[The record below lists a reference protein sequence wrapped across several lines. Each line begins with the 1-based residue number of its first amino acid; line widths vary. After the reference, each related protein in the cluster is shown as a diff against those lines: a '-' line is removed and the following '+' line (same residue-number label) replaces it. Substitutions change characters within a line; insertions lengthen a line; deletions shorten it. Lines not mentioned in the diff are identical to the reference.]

1 METVSYAQFSRRVHR
16 RLLEE
21 RVPLEATFEVSRRCP
36 LACRHCYNN
45 LPMNDHAARRRELSL
60 DEYRRI
66 FDEIAEAGTLWVLF
80 TGGEILA
87 RADFLDIY
95 TEAKQRGFLITLFTN
110 GTLVTPRI
118 ADHLTEWR
126 PFAIEITLYG
136 HTRET
141 YERLTRV
148 PGSYDRCRRG
158 IELLLERKLPLKLK
172 TVATTITKDEIFAMR
187 DWAESLGVPFKFD
200 GMLNPRIDCSQSPL
214 DVRLTPEEV
223 VELDLRDPRRMPAW
237 RELNDRYRTAAMS
250 PYVTNTVY
258 DCGGGVGS
266 FAVNPYGEMSIC
278 VLSQADTYDLR
289 QGSFRDG
296 WEHFLRRVRLQ
307 QRTRPV
313 KCQTCEIRPMCGS
326 CAAVNELENGDKE
339 APIDFACRVNHL
351 RAYLL
356 DIPLK
361 PNPLC
366 EYRPG
371 GERYDDIQASVAALR
386 ARAAESGFAA
396 TTVSRRSLPVL
407 PSAFPP
413 AVNPGDPC
421 RRSVESIKGD
431 PVE

>member
-1 METVSYAQFSRRVHR
+1 MESVAYAHLSRLLHK
-16 RLLEE
+16 RLLEQ

-36 LACRHCYNN
+36 LVCQHCYNN
-45 LPMNDHAARRRELSL
+45 LPMHDHAARRRELSL

-87 RADFLDIY
+87 RADFLEIY

-110 GTLVTPRI
+110 GTLITPRI
-118 ADHLTEWR
+118 ADYLAEWQ

-136 HTRET
+136 HTRTT
-141 YERLTRV
+141 YERMTRV
-148 PGSYDRCRRG
+148 PGSYDRCHRG
-158 IELLLERKLPLKLK
+158 IQLLLERKLPLKLK
-172 TVATTITKDEIFAMR
+172 TVGTTITKDEIFAMR
-187 DWAESLGVPFKFD
+187 DFAESLGVPFKFD
-200 GMLNPRIDCSQSPL
+200 SMLNPRIDCSQAPL
-214 DVRLTPEEV
+214 EVRLTPEEV
-223 VELDLRDPRRMPAW
+223 IELDLRDPRRLPAW
-237 RELNDRYRTAAMS
+237 QDLNNRYQTAAMA

-278 VLSQADTYDLR
+278 VLSQMDTYDLR

-296 WEHFLRRVRLQ
+296 WEHFLRQVRLQ
-307 QRTRPV
+307 QRTRPA
-313 KCQTCEIRPMCGS
+313 KCASCEIRPMCSG

-339 APIDFACRVNHL
+339 SAVDFHCRANHL

-371 GERYDDIQASVAALR
+371 SARYEDIQASVALLR
-386 ARAAESGFAA
+386 ARAAELGVTLPA
-396 TTVSRRSLPVL
+396 TSRRSLPVIQ
-407 PSAFPP
+407 PSP
-413 AVNPGDPC
+413 AALV
-421 RRSVESIKGD
+421 SAK
-431 PVE
+431 